1 MDSVVVDTGVW
12 YALCDSRDSNY
23 KKAEEKVE
31 LLGVLNV
38 VVPWP
43 TVYETLRTRFV
54 KNASA
59 LERFERLL
67 KSPNVEFLGDEQ
79 YRLAAF
85 ERSLESSLRESR
97 PLSMVDCLIRLIL
110 DDDNTN
116 VRYLATF
123 NARDFFD
130 VCDRKRVEMI

>member
-12 YALCDSRDSNY
+12 YALCDSRDSNN
-23 KKAEEKVE
+23 KKAEGKAE
-31 LLGVLNV
+31 LMSILNV

-43 TVYETLRTRFV
+43 TVYETLRSKFV
-54 KNASA
+54 KNAMA
-59 LERFERLL
+59 LRQFERLL

-79 YRLAAF
+79 YRFAAF
-85 ERSLESSLRESR
+85 ERSLDSSLRESR

-116 VRYLATF
+116 IRYLATF

>member
-23 KKAEEKVE
+23 RKAEGMAE
-31 LLGVLNV
+31 LLTILNV

-43 TVYETLRTRFV
+43 TAYETLRTKFV
-54 KNASA
+54 KNAAA
-59 LERFERLL
+59 LRLFERFL
-67 KSPNVEFLGDEQ
+67 KSPNVEFLEDGP

-85 ERSLESSLRESR
+85 ERSLDSSLRESR
-97 PLSMVDCLIRLIL
+97 PLSMVDCLIRLII

-116 VRYLATF
+116 IRFLATF

-130 VCDRKRVEMI
+130 VCQRRRVEMI

>member
-1 MDSVVVDTGVW
+1 MDSILVDTGVW

-23 KKAEEKVE
+23 RKAEEKVE
-31 LLGVLNV
+31 LLSVLNV

-43 TVYETLRTRFV
+43 TVYETLRIRFV
-54 KNASA
+54 KNAPA
-59 LERFERLL
+59 LGRFERLL
-67 KSPNVEFLGDEQ
+67 KSPNVKFLGDEQ
-79 YRLAAF
+79 YRVAAF
-85 ERSLESSLRESR
+85 ERSLDSSLRESR

-110 DDDNTN
+110 NDDNTN
-116 VRYLATF
+116 VRYLAAF